1 MINSPYIKH
10 MRRETIWQISFVC
23 PTLIINLLEI
33 QYVRVNMKIRGISR
47 DLLELLL
54 KIGRDRHPFEF
65 AGILREKDGV
75 IDEFN
80 LLPGTV
86 SSESSASLFLDM
98 MPLDTHVAGSA
109 HSHPNGALVPSDADL
124 SFFPRVGRY
133 HLIIGYPYTEESWR
147 CFSANGNPAEM
158 EVIG

>member
-1 MINSPYIKH
+1 M
-10 MRRETIWQISFVC
+10 C
-23 PTLIINLLEI
+23 PTLPLISSNPNI
-33 QYVRVNMKIRGISR
+33 YGPYMKIRGISR

-54 KIGRDRHPFEF
+54 KVGSDRHPYEF
-65 AGILREKDGV
+65 AGILREKDGI

-109 HSHPNGALVPSDADL
+109 HSHPNGALQPSDADL
-124 SFFPRVGRY
+124 NFFPRVGRF

-147 CFSANGNPAEM
+147 CFSANGDPAEM